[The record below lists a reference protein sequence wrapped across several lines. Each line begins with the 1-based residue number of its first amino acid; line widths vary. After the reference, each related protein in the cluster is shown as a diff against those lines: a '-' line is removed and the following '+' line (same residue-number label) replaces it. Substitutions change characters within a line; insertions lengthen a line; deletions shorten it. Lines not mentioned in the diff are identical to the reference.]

1 MPAQVTIVDYGM
13 GNLGSIRNMLK
24 KIGFESRIS
33 NDPAAIA
40 SAEKLILPGVGAF
53 DAGMEN
59 LEEAGLLPAL
69 NKRVLEERVPVLG
82 ICLGMQLMAKS
93 SAEGRR
99 AGLGWVDAEVLR
111 FEPGP
116 RALKVPHMGWNRVQ
130 PLRASPL
137 TDGLPE
143 EPRFY
148 FVHSYF
154 VRCRKSEDVLLT
166 TLYGEPFHSA
176 FASGNVYGV
185 QFHAE
190 KSHKF
195 GMALL
200 ANFARRCA

>member
-1 MPAQVTIVDYGM
+1 MIVVVDYGM
-13 GNLGSIRNMLK
+13 GNVGSIANMLR
-24 KIGFESRIS
+24 KIGFDSRIS

-40 SAEKLILPGVGAF
+40 AAEKLILPGVGAF

-59 LEEAGLLPAL
+59 LEAAGLLPVL
-69 NKRVLEERVPVLG
+69 HKRVREDRVPVLG
-82 ICLGMQLMAKS
+82 ICLGMQLMAKA
-93 SAEGRR
+93 SAEGKR

-111 FEPGP
+111 FEPGA

-130 PLRASPL
+130 AVRSSPL

-154 VRCRKSEDVLLT
+154 ARCRRDADVLLT
-166 TLYGEPFHSA
+166 TLYGEAFHSA

-200 ANFARRCA
+200 GNFARRCNA